1 LQKRLISYFN
11 ILFNFKNLKKI
22 VDFNDT
28 KTAFELKSNKELRRA
43 FYLFKLISYPFL
55 VTLGKALVFLSI
67 KLRLPVDF
75 IIKNTVFDHFCAGIN
90 DVDSVRVVDSLAS
103 RNVSSYLHYS
113 VEAAQS
119 NADYDQCLESTLKT
133 IDISKNNLN
142 LPFVVFKPTG
152 YGSTDLL
159 EKKSK
164 SIPFSLIEK
173 KEWNRMVNRFR
184 MTFEKAKSIN
194 IKVFVDAEESW
205 IQPAIDEIVEEFMIE
220 YNKKDVLI
228 FNTVQMYRKGR
239 LEYLKNLKNKATKSN
254 FKIGIKLVRGAYME
268 KERLRA
274 RRMNYQSPICNSKED
289 TDNQYNKG
297 VEFMFDNID
306 LFSIFLGSHNEQ
318 SVLNAILLA
327 DKMAISKNNQNLYFG
342 QLFGM
347 SDNLTF
353 TLAKNGYNSVKY
365 LPYGPVKD
373 VVPFLIRRAEENT
386 SVSGQTNR
394 ELELIK
400 SEVKRRKTIA

>member
-1 LQKRLISYFN
+1 MQKRLISYFN

-228 FNTVQMYRKGR
+228 FNTVQMYRKGN

-274 RRMNYQSPICNSKED
+274 RRMNYQCPIWNSKED

-373 VVPFLIRRAEENT
+373 VIPFLIRRAEENT

>member
-1 LQKRLISYFN
+1 
-11 ILFNFKNLKKI
+11 
-22 VDFNDT
+22 
-28 KTAFELKSNKELRRA
+28 
-43 FYLFKLISYPFL
+43 
-55 VTLGKALVFLSI
+55 
-67 KLRLPVDF
+67 
-75 IIKNTVFDHFCAGIN
+75 
-90 DVDSVRVVDSLAS
+90 
-103 RNVSSYLHYS
+103 
-113 VEAAQS
+113 
-119 NADYDQCLESTLKT
+119 
-133 IDISKNNLN
+133 
-142 LPFVVFKPTG
+142 
-152 YGSTDLL
+152 
-159 EKKSK
+159 
-164 SIPFSLIEK
+164 
-173 KEWNRMVNRFR
+173 

-297 VEFMFDNID
+297 LEFMFDNID

-373 VVPFLIRRAEENT
+373 VIPFLIRRAEENT

>member
-67 KLRLPVDF
+67 KLRLPVNF

-297 VEFMFDNID
+297 LEFMFDNID

-373 VVPFLIRRAEENT
+373 VIPFLIRRAEENT

>member
-1 LQKRLISYFN
+1 M
-11 ILFNFKNLKKI
+11 KKI

-67 KLRLPVDF
+67 KLRLPVNF

-297 VEFMFDNID
+297 LEFMFDNID

-318 SVLNAILLA
+318 SVLNALVIA
-327 DKMAISKNNQNLYFG
+327 DKMTISKNNQNLYFG
-342 QLFGM
+342 QLLGM

-373 VVPFLIRRAEENT
+373 VIPFLIRRAEENT

>member
-1 LQKRLISYFN
+1 MQKRLISYFN

-297 VEFMFDNID
+297 LEFMFDNID

-373 VVPFLIRRAEENT
+373 VIPFLIRRAEENT

>member
-1 LQKRLISYFN
+1 MQKRLISYFN

-297 VEFMFDNID
+297 LEFMFDNID

-318 SVLNAILLA
+318 SVLNALVIA
-327 DKMAISKNNQNLYFG
+327 DKMTISKNNQNLYFG

-373 VVPFLIRRAEENT
+373 VIPFLIRRAEENT

>member
-1 LQKRLISYFN
+1 MQKRLISYFN

-274 RRMNYQSPICNSKED
+274 RRMNYQCPIWNSKED

-373 VVPFLIRRAEENT
+373 VIPFLIRRAEENT

>member
-1 LQKRLISYFN
+1 M
-11 ILFNFKNLKKI
+11 KKT

-55 VTLGKALVFLSI
+55 VTFGKALVFLSI

-90 DVDSVRVVDSLAS
+90 DVDSVKVVNSLAS
-103 RNVSSYLHYS
+103 KNVNSYLHYS
-113 VEAAQS
+113 IEAAES
-119 NADYDQCLESTLKT
+119 DADYDQCLESTLKT
-133 IDISKNNLN
+133 IDISKNNFN

-159 EKKSK
+159 EKKTK
-164 SIPFSLIEK
+164 LIPFNSIEN
-173 KEWNRMVNRFR
+173 KEWDRMVNRFR
-184 MTFEKAKSIN
+184 MTFEKAKSTN

-205 IQPAIDEIVEEFMIE
+205 IQPAIDELVEEFMFE

-239 LEYLKNLKNKATKSN
+239 LEYLKKLKNKATKSN

-274 RRMNYQSPICNSKED
+274 SRMNYQSPICNTKVD

-318 SVLNAILLA
+318 SVSNALMLA

-365 LPYGPVKD
+365 LPYGPVKE
-373 VVPFLIRRAEENT
+373 VIPFLIRRAEENT

>member
-1 LQKRLISYFN
+1 
-11 ILFNFKNLKKI
+11 LKKI

-67 KLRLPVDF
+67 KLRLPVNF

-297 VEFMFDNID
+297 LEFMFDNID

>member
-1 LQKRLISYFN
+1 M
-11 ILFNFKNLKKI
+11 KKI

>member
-1 LQKRLISYFN
+1 M
-11 ILFNFKNLKKI
+11 KKI

-274 RRMNYQSPICNSKED
+274 RRMNYQCPIWNSKED

-373 VVPFLIRRAEENT
+373 VIPFLIRRAEENT

>member
-1 LQKRLISYFN
+1 MQKRLISYFN

-90 DVDSVRVVDSLAS
+90 DVDSVRVVNSLAS

-119 NADYDQCLESTLKT
+119 NADYDQCLKSTLKT

-164 SIPFSLIEK
+164 SIPFSSIEN

-205 IQPAIDEIVEEFMIE
+205 IQPAIDEIVEEFMVE

-318 SVLNAILLA
+318 SVLNALLLA

-373 VVPFLIRRAEENT
+373 VIPFLIRRAEENT

>member
-1 LQKRLISYFN
+1 M
-11 ILFNFKNLKKI
+11 KKI

-67 KLRLPVDF
+67 KLRLPVNF

-297 VEFMFDNID
+297 LEFMFDNID

-373 VVPFLIRRAEENT
+373 VIPFLIRRAEENT

>member
-1 LQKRLISYFN
+1 MQKRLISYFN

>member
-1 LQKRLISYFN
+1 MQKRLISYFN

-67 KLRLPVDF
+67 KLRLPVNF

-297 VEFMFDNID
+297 LEFMFDNID

-373 VVPFLIRRAEENT
+373 VIPFLIRRAEENT

>member
-1 LQKRLISYFN
+1 MQKRLISYFN

-67 KLRLPVDF
+67 KLRLPVNF

-297 VEFMFDNID
+297 LEFMFDNID

>member
-1 LQKRLISYFN
+1 MQKRLISYFN

-90 DVDSVRVVDSLAS
+90 DVDSVRVVNSLAS

-164 SIPFSLIEK
+164 SIPFSSIEN

-205 IQPAIDEIVEEFMIE
+205 IQPAIDEIVEEFMVE

-318 SVLNAILLA
+318 SVLNALLLA

-373 VVPFLIRRAEENT
+373 VIPFLIRRAEENT

>member
-274 RRMNYQSPICNSKED
+274 RRMNYQCPIWNSKED

-373 VVPFLIRRAEENT
+373 VIPFLIRRAEENT

>member
-1 LQKRLISYFN
+1 M
-11 ILFNFKNLKKI
+11 KKI

-67 KLRLPVDF
+67 KLRLPVNF

-274 RRMNYQSPICNSKED
+274 RRMNYQCPICNSKED

-297 VEFMFDNID
+297 LEFMFDNID

-373 VVPFLIRRAEENT
+373 VIPFLIRRAEENT

>member
-1 LQKRLISYFN
+1 M
-11 ILFNFKNLKKI
+11 KKI

-297 VEFMFDNID
+297 LEFMFDNID

>member
-1 LQKRLISYFN
+1 M
-11 ILFNFKNLKKI
+11 KKI

-67 KLRLPVDF
+67 KLRLPVNF

-297 VEFMFDNID
+297 LEFMFDNID